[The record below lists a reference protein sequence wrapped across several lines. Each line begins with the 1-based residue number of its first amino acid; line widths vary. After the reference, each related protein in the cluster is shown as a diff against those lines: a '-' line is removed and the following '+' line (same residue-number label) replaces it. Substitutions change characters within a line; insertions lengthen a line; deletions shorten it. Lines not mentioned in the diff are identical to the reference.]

1 MHFLDRVQAAS
12 SRAVAIGAGIE
23 VRLEDRLQHQLG
35 SGLHHPVPDRR
46 DAERALAAAGL
57 RDQDPSHRCRPI
69 RLLDQVR
76 SEPGEPLF
84 PPRRF
89 DHREAHPVHPR
100 RTRIRAR
107 QVVGVAQDVFPIN
120 LVVEQVEAEVRLRLR
135 LEIQLPLKPPDAI
148 GCLQAHRQSPILVFF
163 GSTPE
168 VRVLSSTGVT
178 RLHRSYDP
186 VRLPPTPPP
195 FAASRSLPS
204 CRTGLPRLLASPF
217 QRAVPTAPADRDGCF
232 CRLLPHPTR
241 AFPVMQA
248 GRHPRLHF
256 RGLLRLHACY
266 GPLDRSTAQSGLRHE
281 ASTRPVTRPSRSSA
295 TRSYR
300 QLPGWLLPPLVIRA
314 VGAHCIKQAKQMPDD
329 HRQLARDGNGGDV
342 IAAPGPDPFVKGT

>member
-1 MHFLDRVQAAS
+1 MPSGRSPPPGFGISTRRTGAGRYVFSIKSVPSPESHSSRPAAS
-12 SRAVAIGAGIE
+12 IIAKLI
-23 VRLEDRLQHQLG
+23 
-35 SGLHHPVPDRR
+35 
-46 DAERALAAAGL
+46 
-57 RDQDPSHRCRPI
+57 PSTRC
-69 RLLDQVR
+69 
-76 SEPGEPLF
+76 
-84 PPRRF
+84 
-89 DHREAHPVHPR
+89 A
-100 RTRIRAR
+100 RIRAR

-148 GCLQAHRQSPILVFF
+148 GCLQAHRQSPIIVFF

-168 VRVLSSTGVT
+168 VRVLSSAGVT

-195 FAASRSLPS
+195 SAASRSLPS

-217 QRAVPTAPADRDGCF
+217 QRAVPIAPADRDGCF

-281 ASTRPVTRPSRSSA
+281 ASTRPVTQPGRSSA
-295 TRSYR
+295 TRSHR

-314 VGAHCIKQAKQMPDD
+314 VGAHVESRKGAVAWAMVASRRFPSPLIKPDVRISRIRLSD
-329 HRQLARDGNGGDV
+329 WLHLDAHGG
-342 IAAPGPDPFVKGT
+342 GPR